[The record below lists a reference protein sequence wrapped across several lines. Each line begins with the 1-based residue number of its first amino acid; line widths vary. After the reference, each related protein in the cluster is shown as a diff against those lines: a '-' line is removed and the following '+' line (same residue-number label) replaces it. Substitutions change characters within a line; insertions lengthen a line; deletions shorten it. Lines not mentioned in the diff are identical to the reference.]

1 MKIPARLKVQDE
13 IQHRLIAALFSH
25 EIGPRLVFHGGTML
39 RVCGVP
45 DYRFSED
52 LDMLLEGLS
61 KKDFYSVLVEE
72 IFPDVEKQM
81 DANLSIES
89 DSYSPK
95 DQIRWECRNEVGA
108 MDLDIET
115 VDGTSDIETEIF
127 RMQPN
132 HEGLP
137 EDLAVRCYSIPQVLA
152 TKFACVS
159 DRVEGR
165 DVYDMWRLSD
175 NGKTLREAWVLH
187 RKAYTAAPSEIPPSE
202 TARHLHTKID
212 RFSSAVAIAAPDLA
226 ISLPV
231 APREMVK
238 TIVERCLSL
247 QGMSP
252 LVPVHL

>member
-1 MKIPARLKVQDE
+1 MKVSEHLKIQDE

-25 EIGPRLVFHGGTML
+25 EIGPCLVFHGGTML

-52 LDMLLEGLS
+52 LDMLLEELS
-61 KKDFYSVLVEE
+61 KKDFYSALVEE

-89 DSYSPK
+89 DNYSPK

-108 MDLDIET
+108 MDLDIEIIA
-115 VDGTSDIETEIF
+115 GTGDIETEIF
-127 RMQPN
+127 GVQPN

-165 DVYDMWRLSD
+165 DVYDMWCLSE
-175 NGKTLREAWVLH
+175 NEETLREAWVLH
-187 RKAYTAAPSEIPPSE
+187 RKAYTTAPCDILPSE

-231 APREMVK
+231 PPREMVK

-252 LVPVHL
+252 LAPIHL